1 MSTISAEDRDRIAA
15 AIHDAESRTSA
26 EIVCVLA
33 RASSDA
39 TALPMLL
46 SALAALFLPWPL
58 VAFTAMPV
66 NLILLFQLLAFFGLA
81 TLLCLPRV
89 RIALVPRRARRAMA
103 HRMAMEQFMIRG
115 IGRKAD
121 HTCVLIFVS
130 LAERYARIVADRA
143 ITDRVSHRQWQEA
156 VDALVAHTRDGRVAD
171 GFIAAIEIC
180 GRAMEENFPRSP
192 TSGGKLPDRIYVI

>member
-1 MSTISAEDRDRIAA
+1 MSTIIAQDRDRISA
-15 AIHDAESRTSA
+15 AILDAESRTSG

-46 SALAALFLPWPL
+46 AALAALFVPWPL
-58 VAFTAMPV
+58 VALTALPV
-66 NLILLFQLLAFFGLA
+66 NLILLLQLLVFFGLA
-81 TLLCLPRV
+81 ALLCLPRV
-89 RIALVPRRARRAMA
+89 RIALVPRAARRAMA

-121 HTCVLIFVS
+121 RTGVLIFVS

-143 ITDRVSHRQWQEA
+143 IAERVSNREWQHA
-156 VDALVAHTRDGRVAD
+156 VDALIAHTSHGRVAD
-171 GFIAAIEIC
+171 GFIAAVEIC
-180 GRAMEENFPRSP
+180 GRVMEEKFPRSQ
-192 TSGGKLPDRIYVI
+192 TGGGELPDRIYVI